1 MAIKTITKEKTYI
14 PKFDGNRSEPPEN
27 QCVVRYRT
35 ATMELKG
42 QIVSSP
48 VAIGEFDAAG
58 KSTGMKVEIKQND
71 ELTIRKM
78 IVDITHLGYQEEGS
92 NDITYISGGADLLK
106 APVYYEP
113 LIKELLVVLNKELKA
128 DGVDQKN

>member
-14 PKFDGNRSEPPEN
+14 PKFDGNRNEPPEN
-27 QCVVRYRT
+27 QCVVRYRA
-35 ATMELKG
+35 ATIDLKN

-48 VAIGEFDAAG
+48 VAVGEFDSAG

-71 ELTIRKM
+71 EQTIRKM
-78 IVDITHLGYQEEGS
+78 IISLSHLGYQEEES
-92 NDITYISGGADLLK
+92 SDVVYIKTGADLLR
-106 APVYYEP
+106 APIEYEP
-113 LIKELLVVLNKELKA
+113 LIKELLEVLNKELKA

>member
-14 PKFDGNRSEPPEN
+14 PKFDGNRDEAPEN

-35 ATMELKG
+35 ATIDLKG
-42 QIVSSP
+42 QIVTSP
-48 VAIGEFDAAG
+48 VAIGEFDSAG

-78 IVDITHLGYQEEGS
+78 IVSLSHLGYQEEESG
-92 NDITYISGGADLLK
+92 DIVYIKGGADLLK
-106 APVYYEP
+106 APIEYEP
-113 LIKELLVVLNKELKA
+113 LIKELLEVLNKELKA